1 MITLAL
7 EFSSERR
14 SVAIARDGKI
24 LAEAAEQNS
33 SRGTNAF
40 ALIENVLAESKI
52 AREEIEAIVVGLG
65 PGSYTGIRATISI
78 AQGWQ
83 LAREI
88 KLLGINSAEVL
99 AAQAHAEKI
108 FGRVS
113 VVIDAQRNE
122 FYVATYEISADGW
135 KEIKPLKI
143 SSLAEVQLRADA
155 REILAGPEVVKW
167 FPNGWTIF
175 PRATKRSTR
184 SEVERLPARANS
196 RSAETCAA
204 CGAPR

>member
-122 FYVATYEISADGW
+122 FYVETDEIA
-135 KEIKPLKI
+135 
-143 SSLAEVQLRADA
+143 
-155 REILAGPEVVKW
+155 AG
-167 FPNGWTIF
+167 G
-175 PRATKRSTR
+175 
-184 SEVERLPARANS
+184 
-196 RSAETCAA
+196 
-204 CGAPR
+204 G